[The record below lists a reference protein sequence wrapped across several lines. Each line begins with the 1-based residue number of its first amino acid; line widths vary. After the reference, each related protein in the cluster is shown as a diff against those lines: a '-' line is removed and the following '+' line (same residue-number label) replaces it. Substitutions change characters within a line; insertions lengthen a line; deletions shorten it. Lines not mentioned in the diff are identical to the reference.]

1 MPVKAAIEMSQYH
14 LNDEERIWK
23 FVLETH
29 HRGDKKCG
37 ESRGMQCSY
46 MALMSVGWNLLKTI
60 SRYLDGI
67 SLNGNL
73 LFESINKLR

>member
-1 MPVKAAIEMSQYH
+1 MMKNGYGNLPWQRIT
-14 LNDEERIWK
+14 EEI
-23 FVLETH
+23 
-29 HRGDKKCG
+29 KKHG

-46 MALMSVGWNLLKTI
+46 VALMSVGWNLLKTI
-60 SRYLDGI
+60 SRYLDDI